1 MKKLSGR
8 PFLVVNFFERPREN
22 VNTSVK
28 GWQSN
33 PANIATFETVAV
45 VDRVGSKHATTPII
59 IDLVEGKA
67 IRNSTNKPDDQ
78 LIEHYIARYEDTIM
92 SALKAWATDEVLN
105 KTKQEETTDE

>member
-8 PFLVVNFFERPREN
+8 PFLVVNFFERPKEN

-33 PANIATFETVAV
+33 PANISTFETVAV
-45 VDRVGSKHATTPII
+45 VDRIGNKQATTPII

-67 IRNSTNKPDDQ
+67 IRNSTNKPDDK

-92 SALKAWATDEVLN
+92 SALKVWATQEVARN
-105 KTKQEETTDE
+105 QINEEETDE